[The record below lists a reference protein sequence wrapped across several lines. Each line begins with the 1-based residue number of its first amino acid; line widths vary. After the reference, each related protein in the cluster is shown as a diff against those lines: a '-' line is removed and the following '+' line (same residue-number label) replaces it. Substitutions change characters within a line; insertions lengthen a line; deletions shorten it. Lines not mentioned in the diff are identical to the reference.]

1 MIRRPPRSTRT
12 DTLFPYTTLFRSEWR
27 QDCGCFQL
35 DIFLLEVR
43 QAEGE
48 SQGARRR
55 HYAVHFHT
63 LRSRRARVDAECGI
77 RGGICAIDTRHAGR
91 CGDTGRMKLNV
102 SEFGSKGVDI
112 QPPIP
117 AARTPLQLCAG
128 FIIGHLLRSKALK
141 WRKNRG
147 EPRCVQC
154 ARAVA
159 SSCRYIEESVVAYRP
174 VDTEIVGRC
183 L

>member
-12 DTLFPYTTLFRSEWR
+12 DTLFPYTTLFRSRETFGSLEEWR

-77 RGGICAIDTRHAGR
+77 RGGIGAIDTRQAGR
-91 CGDTGRMKLNV
+91 CGDTGRLKLNV
-102 SEFGSKGVDI
+102 SEFGSKGGDVH
-112 QPPIP
+112 PAVP
-117 AARTPLQLCAG
+117 AAPTPLQL
-128 FIIGHLLRSKALK
+128 
-141 WRKNRG
+141 
-147 EPRCVQC
+147 
-154 ARAVA
+154 
-159 SSCRYIEESVVAYRP
+159 
-174 VDTEIVGRC
+174 
-183 L
+183 